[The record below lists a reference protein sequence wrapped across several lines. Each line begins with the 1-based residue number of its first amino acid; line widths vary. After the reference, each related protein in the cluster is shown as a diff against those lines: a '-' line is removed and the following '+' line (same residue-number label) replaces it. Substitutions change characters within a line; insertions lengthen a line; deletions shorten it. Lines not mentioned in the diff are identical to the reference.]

1 MRPVMND
8 PVRVMRTIRPSDG
21 IVSLECDA
29 ETAERVW
36 YNEANRHDRLKFV
49 LMAENAPHGCDVV
62 LRVGDDITHCGE
74 PKWLSPLLIITILGL
89 CIAWLIL

>member
-21 IVSLECDA
+21 IVSLCCDA
-29 ETAERVW
+29 ETAEQLW
-36 YNEANRHDRLKFV
+36 YNEANRTDRLKFV
-49 LMAENAPHGCDVV
+49 LMTEQAPHGCDIV
-62 LRVGDDITHCGE
+62 LRVRDNINHCDE
-74 PKWLSPLLIITILGL
+74 PEWLSPLIIFTILGL